1 MALLKKSYL
10 PVKRTYLPVKRTFE
24 ISGMKSFTTEP
35 GIAYTRFITYIS
47 FYNCQQENISIIAKT
62 LEAYTVQ
69 VKVTNDLL
77 R

>member
-1 MALLKKSYL
+1 
-10 PVKRTYLPVKRTFE
+10 
-24 ISGMKSFTTEP
+24 MKSFTTEP

-47 FYNCQQENISIIAKT
+47 FYNFQQENISIIAKT